1 LPKPAVFRVGDAKVT
16 VFEVASLTLSMK
28 DVFGPKVDLAKYFDR
43 KTIAAPELFPTSST
57 LIESGSA
64 KVMVD
69 PSDFKRLVAPGHF
82 KAPPRYRPP
91 PPLPEQ
97 LEAAGVGTEEITQV
111 VITHLHFD
119 HYAGVTTDGGLAFPM
134 AEYYI
139 PKRDWEMADIAEAR
153 TKGDRDVTETL
164 GAVEEAGKLHLLGG
178 PLALKGGITVEP
190 YPGESPGH
198 QVVRVG
204 SKGKVAYCV
213 GDLYHLVAEVEH
225 PELAAGW
232 TDAKVLLASRK
243 KFSRRA
249 AAEKALVLPGHL
261 PAGVVSFRGPASVWT
276 AAR

>member
-1 LPKPAVFRVGDAKVT
+1 LPNPRVFRVGDARVT
-16 VFEVASLTLSMK
+16 VFEVASLTLGKK
-28 DVFGPKVDLAKYFDR
+28 DIFGPRVDLTKYFDE

-57 LIESGSA
+57 LIESGDA

-69 PSDFKRLVAPGHF
+69 PSDFKRLVGPDHF

-91 PPLPEQ
+91 PPLAEQ
-97 LEAAGVGTEEITQV
+97 LKAVGVGPEEITQV

-119 HYAGVTTDGGLAFPM
+119 HYAGVTTNGDLAFST

-139 PKRDWEMADIAEAR
+139 PKRDWEMPEIAEAR
-153 TKGDRDVTETL
+153 RKGDRDVTETL
-164 GAVEEAGKLHLLGG
+164 GAVEEAGRLRLLGKA
-178 PLALKGGITVEP
+178 LALGGGVNVEP
-190 YPGESPGH
+190 FPGESPGH

-243 KFSRRA
+243 RFSRRA
-249 AAEKALVLPGHL
+249 AAENALVLPGHL
-261 PAGVVSFRGPASVWT
+261 PPGAISFRGSAPVWT
-276 AAR
+276 AAP